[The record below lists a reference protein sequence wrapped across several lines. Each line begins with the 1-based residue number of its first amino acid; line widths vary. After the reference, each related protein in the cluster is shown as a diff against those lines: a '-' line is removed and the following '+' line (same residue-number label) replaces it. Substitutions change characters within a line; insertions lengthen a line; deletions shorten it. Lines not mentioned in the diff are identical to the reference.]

1 MSDMTPSVL
10 VERIIAARDLLRARK
25 HDFYSQDVLDVMA
38 DAANYITEERK
49 ALLDIASLAEDERQ
63 RGDRIMELLT
73 QAREYV
79 SDALDAYRHDDGI
92 ELLRKIDAETSGI
105 PA

>member
-10 VERIIAARDLLRARK
+10 VERIITARDAAKRHGDRQL
-25 HDFYSQDVLDVMA
+25 LDVMA

-105 PA
+105 HD

>member
-1 MSDMTPSVL
+1 MSNMTPSVL
-10 VERIIAARDLLRARK
+10 VERIIAARDAAKSYGDRQL
-25 HDFYSQDVLDVMA
+25 LDVMA

-49 ALLDIASLAEDERQ
+49 ALLDLASLAEDERQ

-92 ELLRKIDAETSGI
+92 ELLRKIDAETSGV

>member
-1 MSDMTPSVL
+1 MSDMTPSIL
-10 VERIIAARDLLRARK
+10 VERIIATRDAAKRHRDRQL
-25 HDFYSQDVLDVMA
+25 LDVMA
-38 DAANYITEERK
+38 DAANHITEERK

-63 RGDRIMELLT
+63 RSDRIMELLT
-73 QAREYV
+73 QARWYV
-79 SDALDAYRHDDGI
+79 ADALDAYRHDDGI

>member
-1 MSDMTPSVL
+1 MPINQTPSAL
-10 VERIIAARDLLRARK
+10 VERIISARDAAKRHKDRPLL
-25 HDFYSQDVLDVMA
+25 DVLA
-38 DAANYITEERK
+38 DAANHITEERK
-49 ALLDIASLAEDERQ
+49 ALLDLASLAEDERQ